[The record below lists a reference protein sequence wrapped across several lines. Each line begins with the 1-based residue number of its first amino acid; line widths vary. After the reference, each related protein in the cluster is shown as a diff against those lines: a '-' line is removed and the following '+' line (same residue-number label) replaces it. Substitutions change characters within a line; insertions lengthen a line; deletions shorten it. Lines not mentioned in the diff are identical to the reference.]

1 MTDLAGR
8 TFLVTGANAG
18 IGYAT
23 AQDLAARGGRVH
35 LACRSPEKGQTAAAA
50 IIAASGNDQVRFLH
64 LDLADLASVRLAARE
79 FRALG
84 EPLHVLINN
93 AGVGGQR
100 GRTAD
105 GFEIHFGVNHLGHF
119 ALTQALLPLLTA
131 AAPARIVNVA
141 SEAHHQATGIDFD
154 ALRNRTKGITGLP
167 EYAVSKLCNV
177 LFAAEL
183 AARLAGTG
191 VSAYSLHPG
200 VVASQIWRRVP
211 WPARQLVTRRML
223 TIEQG
228 AQTSLY
234 CATSPEVAGESGQYY
249 DQLPP
254 DRAEHGGHARAGR
267 AAVAVQRE
275 VDGRTGTRSD
285 RRLTGDGASKV
296 AGCSGQAG
304 QNSSRWL
311 PPM

>member
-23 AQDLAARGGRVH
+23 AQDLARRGGRVH
-35 LACRSPEKGQTAAAA
+35 IACRSPDKGAAAA
-50 IIAASGNDQVRFLH
+50 AEIAAASSNDQVGFLR
-64 LDLADLASVRLAARE
+64 LDLADLASVEQAARE
-79 FRALG
+79 FTALD

-105 GFEIHFGVNHLGHF
+105 GFELHFGVNHLGHF

-141 SEAHHQATGIDFD
+141 SDSHYQAKGIDFD
-154 ALRNRTKGITGLP
+154 ALRNRTKSITGLP

-183 AARLAGTG
+183 ARRLAGTG
-191 VSAYSLHPG
+191 VTAYSLHPG

-223 TIEQG
+223 TIDQG
-228 AQTSLY
+228 ARTSLY
-234 CATSPEVAGESGQYY
+234 CATSPEVAGESGRYY
-249 DQLPP
+249 DSCR
-254 DRAEHGGHARAGR
+254 DAEP
-267 AAVAVQRE
+267 
-275 VDGRTGTRSD
+275 
-285 RRLTGDGASKV
+285 SKV
-296 AGCSGQAG
+296 ATPELAARLWDYSQEWTAVPGPTASVT
-304 QNSSRWL
+304 
-311 PPM
+311 

>member
-1 MTDLAGR
+1 VTDLAGQ

-23 AQDLAARGGRVH
+23 AQDLASRGGRVH
-35 LACRSPEKGQTAAAA
+35 IACRSPEKGAAAAAA
-50 IIAASGNDQVRFLH
+50 IAAASGNDQVRFLR
-64 LDLADLASVRLAARE
+64 LDLADLASVRQAARE
-79 FRALG
+79 FTELG
-84 EPLHVLINN
+84 EPLQVLINN

-105 GFEIHFGVNHLGHF
+105 GFELHFGVNHLGHF

-141 SEAHHQATGIDFD
+141 SDSHYQATGIDFD

-183 AARLAGTG
+183 ARRLAGSG
-191 VSAYSLHPG
+191 VTAYSLHPG

-228 AQTSLY
+228 ARTSLY
-234 CATSPEVAGESGQYY
+234 CATSPAVAGQSGRYY
-249 DQLPP
+249 DSC
-254 DRAEHGGHARAGR
+254 REAEP
-267 AAVAVQRE
+267 
-275 VDGRTGTRSD
+275 
-285 RRLTGDGASKV
+285 SKV
-296 AGCSGQAG
+296 ATPELAARLWEYSLEWTATPGPTASVT
-304 QNSSRWL
+304 
-311 PPM
+311 

>member
-23 AQDLAARGGRVH
+23 AQDLATRGGRVH
-35 LACRSPEKGQTAAAA
+35 LACRSPEKGRAAVAA
-50 IIAASGNDQVRFLH
+50 IAAASGNDQVRFLR
-64 LDLADLASVRLAARE
+64 LDLADLSSVRQAAQE
-79 FRALG
+79 FAALG

-100 GRTAD
+100 GRTSG
-105 GFEIHFGVNHLGHF
+105 GFELHFGVNHLGHF
-119 ALTQALLPLLTA
+119 ALTQALLPVLMA

-141 SEAHHQATGIDFD
+141 SDAHYQAKGIDFD
-154 ALRNRTKGITGLP
+154 ALRHRTKGITGLP

-183 AARLAGTG
+183 ARRLAGTG
-191 VSAYSLHPG
+191 VTAYSLHPG

-228 AQTSLY
+228 ARTSLY
-234 CATSPEVAGESGQYY
+234 CATSPEVAGDSGRYY
-249 DQLPP
+249 DRCREAEPSCVATP
-254 DRAEHGGHARAGR
+254 DLAARLWEYSESQATMI
-267 AAVAVQRE
+267 V
-275 VDGRTGTRSD
+275 VD
-285 RRLTGDGASKV
+285 
-296 AGCSGQAG
+296 
-304 QNSSRWL
+304 
-311 PPM
+311 